1 MPIRSPASLSLKRSS
16 HLTTATRRLHTS
28 TPTLIA
34 AASLSRKLQLCNLQL
49 TPHLLAPNGSRTMS
63 NWPKVTSE
71 NPVSRLAS
79 SPLTLLTSLIISSLV
94 STTLLSSSR
103 RVSSTA
109 SMSVPSPA
117 RPLRSMVSKLS
128 VYHKHT
134 TDRSCNRPC
143 LWQDHRYLPGDD
155 R

>member
-16 HLTTATRRLHTS
+16 RLTTATRRLHTS

-34 AASLSRKLQLCNLQL
+34 AASLSKTLQLCNLQL

-71 NPVSRLAS
+71 NPVSRLAP

-117 RPLRSMVSKLS
+117 RPSMSMVSKLS
-128 VYHKHT
+128 VYRKHT

-143 LWQDHRYLPGDD
+143 LWQDHRYLSGDD